1 MSRSRAAAVVIG
13 AVAAGVMVAACGGGA
28 STTDASPSSR
38 AASTSAP
45 ATDRS
50 TPPAGGSSSAATG
63 SPPAPATETNPPGD
77 IPDTQ
82 AYVEYQPPGARV
94 AVKVPEGWARTTG
107 TSALGPTVLF
117 SDKLNRVAVTTAT
130 ATGPVTP
137 QTVRATII
145 PSLASGVP
153 KFALTS
159 VAPVIRPAGAGVL
172 VRYQGDSPQDPV
184 TGKVVRDAFEQY
196 VFARAGRLVS
206 LTLAGPTNADNV
218 DPWRTVSDSLRW
230 L

>member
-1 MSRSRAAAVVIG
+1 MSRLRTLAIMSG
-13 AVAAGVMVAACGGGA
+13 AVAASVVMAGCGGGA
-28 STTDASPSSR
+28 STAAGASPS

-45 ATDRS
+45 TS
-50 TPPAGGSSSAATG
+50 GGSSTVAPAPSPGAGSA
-63 SPPAPATETNPPGD
+63 PAPATESNPPGD

-82 AYVEYQPPGARV
+82 AYVEYRPPGAPV

-117 SDKLNRVAVTTAT
+117 SDKLNHVAVTTST

-137 QTVRATII
+137 QTVRATIV
-145 PSLASGVP
+145 PSLTSSVP

-159 VAPVIRPAGAGVL
+159 VTPVTRPAGTGVL

-196 VFARAGRLVS
+196 VFTRGGRLVA
-206 LTLAGPTNADNV
+206 LTLAGPVNADNV
-218 DPWRTVSDSLRW
+218 DPWRTVSESLRW